1 MGASGRTLLC
11 DRILT
16 YLGVAGLMIVLAGC
30 DLGPDYHK
38 PALDIPPRFR
48 ATAQTQ
54 AAAWPAAEW
63 WRGFTSP
70 ELNRLE
76 AQAKA
81 RNFDIAA
88 AIARIVQADAQVRI
102 AGAALLPTL
111 DATAG
116 GSWSQSNLSSRQLT
130 GTSNRTFTAH
140 SYNLGLDAAYETDFW
155 QHNRA
160 LRQSA
165 VASAVFSRF
174 DQQTVALTV
183 VTDVA
188 QTWFTALELADRLV
202 VARQNVRDAEQTLA
216 VIRGRL
222 NAGTGTQLDV
232 SQQEALVRAEQATVP
247 ALQSQLEQ
255 ELDGLGIL
263 TGVPPE
269 QVTARPGTLNTLSL
283 PAVWPGLP
291 SELLQRRPDVALAE
305 ASLVAANFNVKAA
318 RAAFFPEIILTA
330 QRGYVAPAL
339 SQLFTPGGIVASL
352 AGSLTQPIFDA
363 GTLRGELEQSK
374 GRYQELL
381 ADYRKAVVQA
391 FTDVDNALTAWRYT
405 TEQEALQAQAVAA
418 ARQAAEAARAQLA
431 AGTVDVTTVLTT
443 ETTLFT
449 DEDTL
454 VQIRLSRFL
463 ALLSLYQAMGGGWVQ
478 PAGPIP
484 DQFPGLK
491 PGLIP
496 GGIALPVIGEK
507 PL

>member
-1 MGASGRTLLC
+1 MR
-11 DRILT
+11 RR
-16 YLGVAGLMIVLAGC
+16 LGVLGLAGLTTLLAGC

-38 PALDIPPRFR
+38 PALQIPARFR
-48 ATAQTQ
+48 ATAQTE
-54 AAAWPAAEW
+54 AAAWPAQDW
-63 WRGFTSP
+63 WRGFRSP
-70 ELNRLE
+70 QLDQLE

-88 AIARIVQADAQVRI
+88 AIARIQQADAQVRI

-116 GSWSQSNLSSRQLT
+116 GSWSQTNLSSRQLS
-130 GTSNRTFTAH
+130 GNSSVTFTAH
-140 SYNLGLDAAYETDFW
+140 SYNLGVNIAYVTDFW
-155 QHNRA
+155 GQNRA

-165 VASAVFSRF
+165 VATAVFSRF

-202 VARQNVRDAEQTLA
+202 VARQNLQDAQQTLA
-216 VIRGRL
+216 VIQGRL
-222 NAGTGTQLDV
+222 SAGTGTLLDV
-232 SQQEALVRAEQATVP
+232 AQQEALVRSEQATIP
-247 ALQSQLEQ
+247 ALQSQLNQ
-255 ELDGLGIL
+255 QLIGLGIL

-269 QVTARPGTLNTLSL
+269 QVTVQPGTLNTLAL
-283 PAVWPGLP
+283 PPVWPGLP
-291 SELLQRRPDVALAE
+291 SQLLQRRPDVASAE
-305 ASLVAANFNVKAA
+305 AQLVAANFNIKAA
-318 RAAFFPEIILTA
+318 RAAFFPEIQLTG
-330 QRGYVAPAL
+330 QRGYQASSL
-339 SQLFTPGGIVASL
+339 SNLFTPGGIVASF
-352 AGSLTQPIFDA
+352 AGSLVQPLFDG
-363 GTLRGELEQSK
+363 GTLRGELELNK

-405 TEQEALQAQAVAA
+405 TEQEALQALAVAA
-418 ARQAAEAARAQLA
+418 ARQAADAARAQLQ

-443 ETTLFT
+443 ETTLLT

-463 ALLSLYQAMGGGWVQ
+463 ALLSLYQALGGGWVQ
-478 PAGPIP
+478 PPGPIQ

-496 GGIALPVIGEK
+496 GGIALPVVGEK